1 MTARTATRTNGDR
14 ASQKTAAVKKAERRR
29 AAQRRATRVRWIK
42 IGVGIAGFVA
52 LAFVIRQ
59 SSAPKNDAEKVAPE
73 AVQAVAAQKFPASD
87 GTSVSLSQFQ
97 GAPLVLYFYEGQS
110 CGACQTQLQEI
121 QGAIPDLEAA
131 GAHVLGVTMDPVD
144 VSASVASQLKL
155 SYPIVEDIDHA
166 LGSAMGTYV
175 PSGHM
180 GAADQHSVVVLS
192 ADGTVVWRN
201 LAGTTMYVAPGDIVA
216 AVKGA

>member
-1 MTARTATRTNGDR
+1 MTARTATRASGNR
-14 ASQKTAAVKKAERRR
+14 PSQKTAAVKKAERRR
-29 AAQRRATRVRWIK
+29 AAQRRAARIRWLK
-42 IGVGIAGFVA
+42 IAVGVLGFIA
-52 LAFVIRQ
+52 LAMVIRQ
-59 SSAPKNDAEKVAPE
+59 GSAPKNDADKVTPE
-73 AVQAVAAQKFPASD
+73 AVQAVATTEFPASD

-121 QGAIPDLEAA
+121 QGAMPELEAA

-144 VSASVASQLKL
+144 VSTSVASQLNL
-155 SYPIVEDIDHA
+155 SYPIMEDIDHA
-166 LGSAMGTYV
+166 LGSAMGTFA

-192 ADGTVVWRN
+192 ADGTVAWRQ
-201 LAGTTMYVAPGDIVA
+201 LAGTTMYVAPGDIVG
-216 AVKGA
+216 AVKEA